1 MPSCAPLSTNRLCR
15 EYNTAAMPFF
25 FIVPIWAVAVVISV
39 GLLVVKRV
47 RTVGVYLLLAST
59 GGLIFSFALSTAV
72 LMVAARL
79 LNGTSLGWLALLAYL
94 AMIGVGG
101 VIGAV
106 LGAIAARKLTARQR
120 PSATFS

>member
-1 MPSCAPLSTNRLCR
+1 
-15 EYNTAAMPFF
+15 MPFF